1 MDATQLLTILLTLLG
16 GLLVGRYGLTRNISA
31 LVDSKVKQ
39 INTEAEIALKR
50 EDTDYQTVKSLRDQ
64 FSTVLELLQTQLSQA
79 AKNAADTII
88 SQNNLTGHIR
98 EVLDELRISQRS
110 AASNTEEILRAYK
123 MDIEDFKAT
132 MRRDV
137 NTIETGFRTISDGF
151 IYQNSQLARVLSK
164 IDNSIDAMNAIVV
177 SIHNETVAIRNTHL
191 KGQESIEEVVDIATY
206 MRNTVVTLTQEKS
219 TAEDMRI
226 RERDDMRPIIIPSN
240 AMLTSQLVD
249 TPTRP
254 IPELQGVEAT
264 EDSAQVSNDKNPT
277 IYNKQNEE
285 KFNGQNTP

>member
-1 MDATQLLTILLTLLG
+1 MDTTQLLAMLLTLIG

-164 IDNSIDAMNAIVV
+164 IDNSIDAMNGIVV

-191 KGQESIEEVVDIATY
+191 RGQESIEEVVDIATY
-206 MRNTVVTLTQEKS
+206 MRNTVVTLTQEK
-219 TAEDMRI
+219 TIAEDMLI
-226 RERDDMRPIIIPSN
+226 RERDDMRPIVIPSN
-240 AMLTSQLVD
+240 AMLTPQLVD
-249 TPTRP
+249 TPKRP
-254 IPELQGVEAT
+254 IPEPKGVEVI
-264 EDSAQVSNDKNPT
+264 EDSAQVPIDKNPT
-277 IYNKQNEE
+277 IENKEQPND
-285 KFNGQNTP
+285 QNTP